1 MSLPVLLRNTTPLP
15 KKIRVCRECKQ
26 TFVTPET
33 LRKHRRIDGNC
44 RSPEQL
50 KAVGF
55 VETPKGWKMTITPPN
70 SNR

>member
-1 MSLPVLLRNTTPLP
+1 MRLKNTTTLP
-15 KKIRVCRECKQ
+15 KKIRVCGECKQ

-44 RSPEQL
+44 RNAEQL

-55 VETPKGWKMTITPPN
+55 FETPKGWAMTVIPPN

>member
-1 MSLPVLLRNTTPLP
+1 
-15 KKIRVCRECKQ
+15 
-26 TFVTPET
+26 VTPET